1 MKPDNFIIDE
11 SNTLVLIDFD
21 RMLIE
26 KDEHNSKDLSTIYIA
41 PKVSESKR
49 YSYEDDIYSHE
60 LIKYFIAMEK
70 EAPIEFHRRNVFED
84 LDDDFCEMKQI
95 FQNCINFEG
104 STRPEIDQIIQD
116 FLKYYSSSIK
126 K

>member
-1 MKPDNFIIDE
+1 
-11 SNTLVLIDFD
+11 
-21 RMLIE
+21 MLIE
-26 KDEHNSKDLSTIYIA
+26 KDENNSKDLSTIYIA
-41 PKVSESKR
+41 PEVSESKR
-49 YSYEDDIYSHE
+49 YSYEVDIYSHE

-70 EAPIEFHRRNVFED
+70 EAPIEFHSRNVFED

-104 STRPEIDQIIQD
+104 STRPEIDKIIQD
-116 FLKYYSSSIK
+116 FLKYYSTSIK